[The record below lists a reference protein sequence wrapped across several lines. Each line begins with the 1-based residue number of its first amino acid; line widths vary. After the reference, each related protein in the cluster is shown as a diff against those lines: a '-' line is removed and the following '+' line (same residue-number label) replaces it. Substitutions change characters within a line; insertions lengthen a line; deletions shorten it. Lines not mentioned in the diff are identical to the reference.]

1 MTPRDIPI
9 TREDVYN
16 WIEDWKREG
25 SDQALGEYITQRI
38 NNLGLPDPMVNI
50 SGHDIPGDEIPIADF
65 ILMDLESY
73 SNAPSS

>member
-9 TREDVYN
+9 TREDVYG
-16 WIEDWKREG
+16 WIEEWKAIG
-25 SDQALGEYITQRI
+25 GDQVLGEYITGKI
-38 NNLGLPDPMVNI
+38 NDLQLPDPMVNI
-50 SGHDIPGDEIPIADF
+50 SGHDISGDEMPIADF